1 MQRGMGMREV
11 NTAPEAPAFLH
22 AKRQV
27 AVIQPTGVRPV
38 SRRGTGCDGAQLH
51 IGQLLS
57 GFRLYSQ
64 AVTAVVRQV
73 APEDDRIFTRRQVA
87 LPAADTVATERF
99 DAQQFTPVVY
109 QLLPEVIDV
118 DRQLVLATAACIPI
132 VQAGIVGTNAGFISE
147 SAA

>member
-1 MQRGMGMREV
+1 MREV

-22 AKRQV
+22 TERQV

-38 SRRGTGCDGAQLH
+38 SRRGTGCDGTQCH

-57 GFRLYSQ
+57 RYRLYSQ

-99 DAQQFTPVVY
+99 DAQQFTLAVEQV
-109 QLLPEVIDV
+109 LPEVIDV
-118 DRQLVLATAACIPI
+118 DRQLVLATAACIPRL
-132 VQAGIVGTNAGFISE
+132 QAGIDGTNAGVISE
-147 SAA
+147 RDA

>member
-1 MQRGMGMREV
+1 MREV

-27 AVIQPTGVRPV
+27 TVIQPTGVRPV

-51 IGQLLS
+51 IGQPTIGMQAAVARTSYRSTSTTSGSTCSRCDGAQLHIGQPLS

-87 LPAADTVATERF
+87 LPAADTVATEGF
-99 DAQQFTPVVY
+99 DAQQFT
-109 QLLPEVIDV
+109 
-118 DRQLVLATAACIPI
+118 LAVEGC
-132 VQAGIVGTNAGFISE
+132 G
-147 SAA
+147 

>member
-1 MQRGMGMREV
+1 MREV
-11 NTAPEAPAFLH
+11 NTAPETLTIFNAE
-22 AKRQV
+22 RQV
-27 AVIQPTGVRPV
+27 AIIQPPGVRPV
-38 SRRGTGCDGAQLH
+38 SRRGTGCDGTQLH
-51 IGQLLS
+51 IGQFLS
-57 GFRLYSQ
+57 GYRLYSQ
-64 AVTAVVRQV
+64 TVTAVVRQV

-99 DAQQFTPVVY
+99 DAQQFTLAVEQV
-109 QLLPEVIDV
+109 LPEVVDV

>member
-1 MQRGMGMREV
+1 MREV
-11 NTAPEAPAFLH
+11 NTAPEAPAILH
-22 AKRQV
+22 TERQV
-27 AVIQPTGVRPV
+27 AVIQPPGIRPV
-38 SRRGTGCDGAQLH
+38 SRRGTGCDGTQLH

-57 GFRLYSQ
+57 GYRLYSQ

-87 LPAADTVATERF
+87 LPAADTVATEGF
-99 DAQQFTPVVY
+99 DAQQFALAVE
-109 QLLPEVIDV
+109 QILPEVVDV

-147 SAA
+147 RAA